1 VKVTDCF
8 LMEGMKVLYRVALA
22 LVSLFAKFGSNAGA
36 VWEEQFTHG
45 NYSGA
50 MITFCKNLPVYF
62 KLILSSKINWF
73 SMIGNAK

>member
-1 VKVTDCF
+1 MLNSQVKVTDCF

-22 LVSLFAKFGSNAGA
+22 LASLFAKFGSNAGA

-50 MITFCKNLPVYF
+50 MITFCKNLPVKVKLKF
-62 KLILSSKINWF
+62 KF
-73 SMIGNAK
+73 